1 MLPHGDKASGLAY
14 DRSMYLQEDSV
25 IAGRDVLLVDDDRV
39 IQKMVSTF
47 LHRRGYTVRTA
58 SNGVEALLRIYDRV
72 PDLVITDV
80 RMPELNGT
88 ELTSRLRGNHR
99 TAAVPILMLS
109 AMGEPDYVL
118 AGYAAGAD
126 DYLPKPFE
134 LAILEAKILSLLR
147 RSAGAGR
154 KATRGQIILL
164 AHAKGGVGTTSLA
177 VNMAV
182 LLAGRCSRPIG
193 LLDLDVEFGD
203 SAVYLNVQP
212 TRTLADLSSPGGW
225 PIDEDLFQG
234 FVTESGSVRLVVGAD
249 RPERAELVTLP
260 AIQLAID
267 RLSAVC
273 QYVLID
279 APASLTERTLTALDT
294 SDMIF
299 LVTSGSLPSLKAT
312 RRCLD
317 LFDKLGV
324 SASRVHLILNHI
336 HAQAT
341 ESDVAKAV
349 LGRRPDFTVRWSK
362 SIDAAANNGRPLVMS
377 DPADPFVSDLRRLTD
392 TLITDVPGGVD
403 QHPGED
409 VVEDSMATDA
419 LQMHGITTA
428 SAHGDSRA
436 DTD

>member
-1 MLPHGDKASGLAY
+1 VAQD
-14 DRSMYLQEDSV
+14 
-25 IAGRDVLLVDDDRV
+25 ILLVDDDRV
-39 IQKMVSTF
+39 IQKMVGTF
-47 LHRRGYTVRTA
+47 LQRRGYSVRTA
-58 SNGVEALLRIYDRV
+58 SDGVEALLSIYDRV

-80 RMPELNGT
+80 RMPELNGI

-99 TAAVPILMLS
+99 TAAIPILMFS
-109 AMGEPDYVL
+109 AMGEPDHVL

-134 LAILEAKILSLLR
+134 LSILEAKVLSLLR
-147 RSAGAGR
+147 RSASAAPRANRGR
-154 KATRGQIILL
+154 IILF

-182 LLAGRCSRPIG
+182 LLAERCARPIG

-212 TRTLADLSSPGGW
+212 AHTLADLSVPGGT
-225 PIDEDLFQG
+225 PMDEELFEG

-279 APASLTERTLTALDT
+279 APASLSERTLTALDT
-294 SDMIF
+294 SDTIF
-299 LVTSGSLPSLKAT
+299 LVTSGSMPSLKAT

-324 SASRVHLILNHI
+324 STARLRLILNHSSVN
-336 HAQAT
+336 AT
-341 ESDVAKAV
+341 DIDVAAEV
-349 LGRRPDFTVRWSK
+349 LGRRPDFAVRWSEGM
-362 SIDAAANNGRPLVMS
+362 DLAANSGRPLVTA
-377 DPADPFVSDLRRLTD
+377 DPTDPFVADLRKVADMLVADAAARIQLY
-392 TLITDVPGGVD
+392 LGGDEVD
-403 QHPGED
+403 GVLDAE
-409 VVEDSMATDA
+409 A
-419 LQMHGITTA
+419 LQMQGTPA
-428 SAHGDSRA
+428 A
-436 DTD
+436 